1 MIKMSV
7 NTQEFS
13 NLSKLVK
20 SELDIVVTEAYKFF
34 KQNTPIRSGNARSRT
49 RLNKNNIEANYPY
62 AERLNT
68 GWSKQA
74 PRGMTEPTTEY
85 IEKKLIPAAIGR
97 INRG

>member
-1 MIKMSV
+1 MSV

-20 SELDIVVTEAYKFF
+20 SELDIVVTEAYKFY
-34 KQNTPIRSGNARSRT
+34 KQQTPIRSGNARRNT
-49 RLNKNNIEANYPY
+49 TLNSNKIVSDY
-62 AERLNT
+62 AYAQRLNT

-74 PRGMTEPTTEY
+74 PGGMTEPTTEY